1 MIHIKEAIV
10 VEGKYDH
17 MRLAGLVDA
26 LIVETG
32 GFDIFSQRE
41 KLNMLRRLAKARGLL
56 ILTDSDTAGFRIRR
70 FLTGAIDPALIKHA
84 YIPDLPGKE
93 PRKAAPSKEG
103 KLGVEG
109 VPNEILLRALEQAG
123 VLCQEDDAP
132 PRQQITKL
140 DLFQAGLSGR
150 DNSAQLRGQLLKRLE
165 LPEHLTANA
174 LLPVLN
180 AVCTYEEFQQLT
192 QDLKMCQ
199 TT

>member
-1 MIHIKEAIV
+1 MTPPSSNTPISPTC
-10 VEGKYDH
+10 
-17 MRLAGLVDA
+17 R
-26 LIVETG
+26 
-32 GFDIFSQRE
+32 
-41 KLNMLRRLAKARGLL
+41 
-56 ILTDSDTAGFRIRR
+56 
-70 FLTGAIDPALIKHA
+70 
-84 YIPDLPGKE
+84 
-93 PRKAAPSKEG
+93 AAPSKEG

-123 VLCQEDDAP
+123 VLCREDDAP